1 MNILMVTTNFP
12 RWAKDSRAPFIL
24 GLAKSLASKGNQVR
38 VLSMHNPGA
47 SLQEE
52 LEGVSVRRVRYAADR
67 NETLQKDAAGIPSA
81 WKHGLKSKFLL
92 GWFSL
97 KMWQQLL
104 ITSPRAQIIHAHW
117 ALSAAIV
124 RLASFKQ
131 RTPYVVT
138 VHGSDIYKTTSNPL
152 LRAVVRYGL
161 RGAHKIIAVGK
172 DLAASVI
179 QLGIDPGRVAV
190 VHTGI
195 TLEDFPMNPSADRRE
210 QILFVGSLIPRKG
223 VNFLIEAM
231 AEIYEHW
238 PAYQLLIV
246 GEGEE
251 EGKLRALTSKLNLED
266 HVHFLGNQS
275 QAEVSQLMRESKL
288 FVLPSVEEGQ
298 GVVLVEAM
306 ASGTPCVASAVGG
319 IPDVIA
325 GVGCLVQPGSCADLS
340 RGIGSLLVDDQ
351 LWERYQNA
359 GRKRVEEAFSWD
371 VLSESILKIYQEAL
385 GKQLLPES
393 RQPEPP
399 L

>member
-1 MNILMVTTNFP
+1 
-12 RWAKDSRAPFIL
+12 
-24 GLAKSLASKGNQVR
+24 
-38 VLSMHNPGA
+38 
-47 SLQEE
+47 
-52 LEGVSVRRVRYAADR
+52 
-67 NETLQKDAAGIPSA
+67 
-81 WKHGLKSKFLL
+81 
-92 GWFSL
+92 
-97 KMWQQLL
+97 
-104 ITSPRAQIIHAHW
+104 
-117 ALSAAIV
+117 
-124 RLASFKQ
+124 
-131 RTPYVVT
+131 
-138 VHGSDIYKTTSNPL
+138 
-152 LRAVVRYGL
+152 
-161 RGAHKIIAVGK
+161 
-172 DLAASVI
+172 
-179 QLGIDPGRVAV
+179 
-190 VHTGI
+190 
-195 TLEDFPMNPSADRRE
+195 MNPSADRRE

-351 LWERYQNA
+351 LWQRYQNA